1 MRMTNK
7 ALLLPLLISASF
19 LTACGGTAMANK
31 PDSKTPSAANSRADA
46 TSLMAMKW
54 QLTSLQNAG
63 QATSKLLK
71 TGDAASRY
79 QATIKANRISIT
91 GGCNAMSGLLTV
103 TAPNTF
109 SIGPMMGTK
118 RACIGTLMQSDTEI
132 SNYLSRV
139 SRYSLNGQTLT
150 LSTTNGDTLNFKGMA
165 TAETKYGGEGVRKF
179 IELKTTGTATEW
191 REAKYDSKWIR
202 IKDNA
207 KWQSDFPGIEGFTSQ
222 TGRHYIVRIH
232 EYKAPKTQGVVW
244 VKDMV
249 TMTAII
255 EQF

>member
-1 MRMTNK
+1 MRMTK
-7 ALLLPLLISASF
+7 TALLLPLLISASF

-31 PDSKTPSAANSRADA
+31 PDSKTPSAANSRADT

-54 QLTSLQNAG
+54 QLISLQNAG
-63 QATSKLLK
+63 QASSTLLK

-103 TAPNTF
+103 TASNTF

-118 RACIGTLMQSDTEI
+118 RACIGTLMQSDAEI
-132 SNYLSRV
+132 SDYLSRV

-179 IELKTTGTATEW
+179 IELNNTKKGIQW
-191 REAKYDSKWIR
+191 REVKYDSNWIR

-207 KWQSDFPGIEGFTSQ
+207 SWQSNIPDIEGFTPELN
-222 TGRHYIVRIH
+222 RYYVVRLH
-232 EYKAPKTQGVVW
+232 EYTDPKTKKTVW

-249 TMTAII
+249 TTTAIL
-255 EQF
+255 EKF